1 MDNSKLPYKVK
12 FDSDY
17 ECKSLIIKS
26 IIKE

>member
-17 ECKSLIIKS
+17 EGNRFITKS
-26 IIKE
+26 IIRE